1 MVGMGRN
8 QRRGWQKLM
17 EYSAATRR
25 LLKKVQ
31 ARVQRKAGKKE
42 ASKHDE

>member
-1 MVGMGRN
+1 MVGMGKR
-8 QRRGWQKLM
+8 QRRGWDKLM
-17 EYSAATRR
+17 RYSPATRK

-31 ARVQRKAGKKE
+31 ARAQRKAGKKE